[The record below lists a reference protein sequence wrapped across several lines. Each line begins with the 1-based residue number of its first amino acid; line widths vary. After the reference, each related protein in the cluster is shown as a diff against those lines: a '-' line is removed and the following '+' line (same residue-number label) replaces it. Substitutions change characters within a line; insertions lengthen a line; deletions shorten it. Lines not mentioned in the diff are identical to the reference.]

1 MEDNKF
7 KWNREIN
14 ILPEI
19 KIISAIDAAEKN

>member
-19 KIISAIDAAEKN
+19 KISTIDAAEKN